1 MEVFI
6 FNFKKLKLLLLIIL
20 FSSFVA
26 SSCGFASQSEQKL
39 QWDATL
45 TLYGPNFGNLFSENL
60 KSAWIKKVQDKF
72 NELKNSNPETKN
84 YPDVVFDLKFLD
96 DKNLIFQN
104 LNNNLEN
111 YDFGILNA
119 TTILKNKNSDLISH
133 PLLQTKTLK
142 FLWSLDDSKTYFD
155 GSENDPLITAANE
168 ANKIQFENE
177 LYGPYSSWN
186 DENKKILLKWDGSKY
201 NVFYKD
207 FHDSNNF
214 SSVFRGSILISGTKE
229 IRDEIIKAW
238 NDKNWEK
245 FLSFGIVIRNFESLS
260 RYNAQ
265 VEILAK
271 QFNKNVSEIKTEL
284 QNPNNKNVLIGRA
297 SNSLGVL
304 SNQGKVFNIA
314 FDYEGVFNW
323 TPPYYGSGNLIY
335 NFKPSDNNSSVR
347 YLTFTNPIIYDQ
359 VFARRG
365 LSEIQK
371 ELFAKALASLSFEDN
386 TYGNYTGY
394 NQFSL
399 VGNNEK

>member
-45 TLYGPNFGNLFSENL
+45 TLYGPNSGNLFSENL

-142 FLWSLDDSKTYFD
+142 F
-155 GSENDPLITAANE
+155 
-168 ANKIQFENE
+168 
-177 LYGPYSSWN
+177 
-186 DENKKILLKWDGSKY
+186 
-201 NVFYKD
+201 
-207 FHDSNNF
+207 
-214 SSVFRGSILISGTKE
+214 
-229 IRDEIIKAW
+229 
-238 NDKNWEK
+238 
-245 FLSFGIVIRNFESLS
+245 
-260 RYNAQ
+260 
-265 VEILAK
+265 
-271 QFNKNVSEIKTEL
+271 
-284 QNPNNKNVLIGRA
+284 
-297 SNSLGVL
+297 
-304 SNQGKVFNIA
+304 
-314 FDYEGVFNW
+314 
-323 TPPYYGSGNLIY
+323 
-335 NFKPSDNNSSVR
+335 
-347 YLTFTNPIIYDQ
+347 YDH
-359 VFARRG
+359 
-365 LSEIQK
+365 LMIQK
-371 ELFAKALASLSFEDN
+371 HTLMEVKMIL
-386 TYGNYTGY
+386 
-394 NQFSL
+394 
-399 VGNNEK
+399 